1 MHIEFSKTRA
11 EDTETNR
18 GHQNPKT
25 QGGVKVLADA
35 RGAKQVMAPALA
47 TAIGKRLSTHA
58 DRVRAVLDAATATA
72 VSDRER
78 VRNAT
83 E

>member
-25 QGGVKVLADA
+25 QGGVIVLVGKSRQSISDG
-35 RGAKQVMAPALA
+35 RGAPEEEIARAWVFLHHQGEVVSRTCGLLVLEQLV
-47 TAIGKRLSTHA
+47 RLHA
-58 DRVRAVLDAATATA
+58 G
-72 VSDRER
+72 
-78 VRNAT
+78 
-83 E
+83 